1 VTGRVAI
8 FVGYPEIAV
17 HYAVTRC
24 NVSIDGKRERCDW
37 GSNEYEVTAGRH
49 TIEVSYSRG
58 FGRNTIDVVVRAGE
72 IAHVY
77 YFARVVPLL
86 RGWMKLD
93 EPFTD
98 APAR

>member
-1 VTGRVAI
+1 VSGRVAI

-24 NVSIDGKRERCDW
+24 NVAIDGAKQRCDW
-37 GSNEYEVTAGRH
+37 GLNEYEVAAGRH

-58 FGRNTIDVVVRAGE
+58 FGKNTIDVDVRAGE
-72 IAHVY
+72 LVHVY
-77 YFARVVPLL
+77 YFARVLPLL

-93 EPFTD
+93 EPATG